1 NANECH
7 HCLDCQVT
15 YYNDDR
21 CPPLV
26 AKKKRRERVKEA
38 PAAKQAVNIIPAVQL
53 ESSP

>member
-26 AKKKRRERVKEA
+26 AKKKRRQRTKAA
-38 PAAKQAVNIIPAVQL
+38 PDAGEPQIIPAVQL
-53 ESSP
+53 DAST